1 MSEAEILRVLLID
14 DDELDRAAVRRELRW
29 CDHPH
34 IELTEAAD
42 GDAALKLLE
51 TGQFDCALLDYR
63 LPDVDGLDILRRA
76 RERGIRT
83 PIIMLTGHGNEQ
95 VAVDIMKAGAADYLS
110 KSRGAMEHLCQSI
123 RSAVRVS
130 RAEQRAASDRAE
142 RQRALHERAEMA
154 SLLDT
159 LLASAPIGF
168 AFLDCDLRFV
178 RVNASLAQMT
188 GGCVEAMLGRRFD
201 ELLPELWKGCAQAF
215 ARVQQTGEPSVG
227 VECHTSAPQVHASQD
242 QGQNQPHSGSSA
254 ARVAQA
260 QVTDDSRD
268 YLLSIY
274 PVRGGD
280 GKVFG
285 IGCVVQDV
293 TQSKRIER
301 ELKQARDAAEAASRA
316 KDLFLAT
323 LSHELRTPLTPVLT
337 MLESLCAQPLDDAVR
352 DSVEMI
358 RRNVELEARLID
370 DLLDLT
376 SIAKGKL
383 RIHPTTV
390 DVHALLNSALDICRP
405 DIQARSLRLSVELRA
420 QRHHVR
426 ADAARLQQVFWNLI
440 KNAAKYSRPGGSIII
455 RTGNTRLG
463 PDEYQVFVEVIDDGI
478 GIEPDA
484 LGRIF
489 NAFEQGGSRP
499 NTGGLGLGLTI
510 SKSLVE
516 LHGGTLTADSP
527 GAGRG
532 ATFTVTLK
540 TAAAPAER
548 SAIRQDQ
555 PSEPAPSHA
564 PGTAAAVNRAQH
576 RARPRILMVDD
587 HPDTNLAMQ
596 RLLSSLGYDVRTA
609 HSVASALQAADREHF
624 DVLISDIGLP
634 DGSGLDLM
642 RQLLARKGS
651 KPIKGIALS
660 GFGMEEDIRKSLAAG
675 FQEHLTKPV
684 NLQRLQHLISEL
696 VT

>member
-1 MSEAEILRVLLID
+1 MSEADILRVLLID

-29 CDHPH
+29 CDHPQ
-34 IELTEAAD
+34 IELTEATD

-83 PIIMLTGHGNEQ
+83 PIIMLTGQGNEQ
-95 VAVDIMKAGAADYLS
+95 VAVEIMKAGAADYLS

-123 RSAVRVS
+123 RAAVRVS

-168 AFLDCDLRFV
+168 AFLDRDLRFV
-178 RVNASLAQMT
+178 RVNQSLAKMT
-188 GGCVEAMLGRRFD
+188 VGCAEAMLGRRFD
-201 ELLPELWKGCAQAF
+201 ELLPELWKHCMEAF
-215 ARVQQTGEPSVG
+215 ARVLQSGEPSVG
-227 VECHTSAPQVHASQD
+227 VECRTSAPQIHLLQD
-242 QGQNQPHSGSSA
+242 PAQTQVHSGSP
-254 ARVAQA
+254 QA
-260 QVTDDSRD
+260 QTCQAQLADHSRD

-280 GKVFG
+280 GNVFG

-337 MLESLCAQPLDDAVR
+337 VLESLGAQPLEPGVR
-352 DSVEMI
+352 DAVEMI

-376 SIAKGKL
+376 RIAKGKL
-383 RIHPTTV
+383 RIHPATV

-405 DIQARSLRLSVELRA
+405 DIQARNLRLSVELGA
-420 QRHHVR
+420 DRHHVR

-440 KNAAKYSRPGGSIII
+440 KNAAKYSRPGGSITI
-455 RTGNTRLG
+455 RTGNRQLG
-463 PDEYQVFVEVIDDGI
+463 PEEHRICVEVIDDGI

-489 NAFEQGGSRP
+489 NAFDQGGRAAT
-499 NTGGLGLGLTI
+499 TGGLGLGLTI

-516 LHGGTLTADSP
+516 LHGGELTAASP

-532 ATFTVTLK
+532 STFTVTLK
-540 TAAAPAER
+540 TAPAPAGQR
-548 SAIRQDQ
+548 AADQPQ
-555 PSEPAPSHA
+555 PSESPPHA
-564 PGTAAAVNRAQH
+564 LGTAAAGDAAQP
-576 RARPRILMVDD
+576 RTRPRILMVDD

-596 RLLSSLGYDVRTA
+596 RLLSNLGYDVRTA

-642 RQLLARKGS
+642 RQLLARRRS

-660 GFGMEEDIRKSLAAG
+660 GFGMEEDIRRSLAAG

-684 NLQRLQHLISEL
+684 NLQRLQNLISEL
-696 VT
+696 VE